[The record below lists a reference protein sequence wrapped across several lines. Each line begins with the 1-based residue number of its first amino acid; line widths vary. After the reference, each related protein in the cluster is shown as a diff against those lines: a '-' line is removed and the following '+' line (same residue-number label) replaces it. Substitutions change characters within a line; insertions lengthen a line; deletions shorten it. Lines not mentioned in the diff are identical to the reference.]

1 METKSVH
8 NILGLKKS
16 KLSDKRKR
24 LQRKKI
30 YVKDKGALNLV
41 IFFFAAIGV
50 QAVWKIFQQKCNFL
64 SRSSNFRY
72 W

>member
-1 METKSVH
+1 METRSVH
-8 NILGLKKS
+8 KVFGLIKS

-41 IFFFAAIGV
+41 IFSFSTTHEHV
-50 QAVWKIFQQKCNFL
+50 YRNNF
-64 SRSSNFRY
+64 
-72 W
+72 